1 MINNQNG
8 IYNLLKAEPLIPVVA
23 IENYKQLDE
32 IVKSLLERKIFCIEI
47 TLRTPFSWQAI
58 ERAKLN
64 YGELLKIGVGTVIS
78 KNQINKAKDF
88 GVDFIVSPGTTDA
101 LLEELVLSKTPFLPG
116 VSTVSD
122 ILRAIEYKCDF
133 LKFYPAPRAI
143 FRSKTGLRRL
153 PCEASLWCPE
163 GFLWLQPGGVGLG
176 GSRSFSGITVSPLAL
191 PRALPGECCFF

>member
-32 IVKSLLERKIFCIEI
+32 VVESLLERKIFCIEI
-47 TLRTPFSWQAI
+47 TLRTTFSWQAI

-78 KNQINKAKDF
+78 KNQINKAKDH
-88 GVDFIVSPGTTDA
+88 GVDFIVSPGTTDV

-133 LKFYPAPRAI
+133 LKFYPAIQSGGIKMLENYEKLFPNIKFCPTGGIGAI
-143 FRSKTGLRRL
+143 NFKS
-153 PCEASLWCPE
+153 
-163 GFLWLQPGGVGLG
+163 FLELKNVVSVG
-176 GSRSFSGITVSPLAL
+176 GSWLVNIN
-191 PRALPGECCFF
+191 